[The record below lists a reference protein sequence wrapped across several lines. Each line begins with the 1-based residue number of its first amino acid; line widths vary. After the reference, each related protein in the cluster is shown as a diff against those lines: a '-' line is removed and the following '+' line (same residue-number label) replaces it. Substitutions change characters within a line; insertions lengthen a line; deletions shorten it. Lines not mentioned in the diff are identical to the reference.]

1 MSQTTVR
8 SGLLAGS
15 RWDGE
20 SWSAGWFAGT
30 AGRAA
35 VLDKGS
41 GGVLAEVSL
50 VSAAQV
56 DRVVGQAVAAQPDWA
71 ADGERRAVLLERAA
85 QLVEAHRDEFV
96 TWIIRESGSVTAK
109 ANGEVSDAVTELL
122 VSAGHA
128 RAELAVPVPRMPGEL
143 LSTAERVPHGVVAV
157 ITPWNVPLVLAL
169 RSVAPALAL
178 GNAVVLKPDLQTPV
192 SGGVLLA
199 RVFEQVGLP
208 AAVFNLVV
216 GNGPEV
222 GEALVTSPGVS
233 MVSFTGSTATGRAVA
248 ALAAPLLKKLALELG
263 GKNPHVVLSDADL
276 PAAAAAGVWGTFQHQ
291 GQVCMAIG
299 RHVVDS
305 SVVDAYTD
313 ELVARVRLLRQ
324 GDPSREDVELGPV
337 INERQAARIEAI
349 IADARDRGAT
359 VLVGGGRSGLYVQP
373 TVLSGVRPG
382 MRAYD
387 EEVFGPVAV
396 LIVADGESDAIRIA
410 NDTPYGLSASVHSR
424 DAARAHMV
432 ADRIQ
437 SGMVHVNGQP
447 INDNPWAPMGGIKAS
462 GVGGRFGAVADV
474 EMFSTLR
481 WRTVHD
487 DTPQGF
493 FPSGLEPAGTRRRSR
508 PNDPDER
515 SRDK

>member
-1 MSQTTVR
+1 
-8 SGLLAGS
+8 
-15 RWDGE
+15 
-20 SWSAGWFAGT
+20 
-30 AGRAA
+30 
-35 VLDKGS
+35 
-41 GGVLAEVSL
+41 
-50 VSAAQV
+50 
-56 DRVVGQAVAAQPDWA
+56 
-71 ADGERRAVLLERAA
+71 
-85 QLVEAHRDEFV
+85 
-96 TWIIRESGSVTAK
+96 
-109 ANGEVSDAVTELL
+109 
-122 VSAGHA
+122 
-128 RAELAVPVPRMPGEL
+128 
-143 LSTAERVPHGVVAV
+143 
-157 ITPWNVPLVLAL
+157 
-169 RSVAPALAL
+169 
-178 GNAVVLKPDLQTPV
+178 
-192 SGGVLLA
+192 
-199 RVFEQVGLP
+199 
-208 AAVFNLVV
+208 
-216 GNGPEV
+216 
-222 GEALVTSPGVS
+222 
-233 MVSFTGSTATGRAVA
+233 
-248 ALAAPLLKKLALELG
+248 
-263 GKNPHVVLSDADL
+263 
-276 PAAAAAGVWGTFQHQ
+276 
-291 GQVCMAIG
+291 
-299 RHVVDS
+299 VDS

-410 NDTPYGLSASVHSR
+410 NDTPYGLSASVHGR

-447 INDNPWAPMGGIKAS
+447 INDNPWAPMGGVKAS

-493 FPSGLEPAGTRRRSR
+493 FPRA
-508 PNDPDER
+508 
-515 SRDK
+515 